1 MVEMAAFLLCDRAE
15 RDDVTGKWTLHGVF
29 DVVWAERFPAVH
41 DRLDAYLRLRL
52 TGSHQE
58 GAAEVS
64 FACRP
69 PSGAV
74 QQAEA
79 RSLAVS
85 ALGTADA
92 ICRFEGLSFE
102 APGTYVFEARVNGE
116 VAGSTMLTVQQA
128 RAAAESLH

>member
-15 RDDVTGKWTLHGVF
+15 RDDVNGKWTLHGVF

-52 TGSHQE
+52 TGAHHE
-58 GAAEVS
+58 GVCEVS
-64 FACRP
+64 FACRM

-74 QQAEA
+74 QQADA
-79 RSLAVS
+79 RPLAVS
-85 ALGTADA
+85 ALGAADA
-92 ICRFEGLSFE
+92 VCRFEGLTFE
-102 APGTYVFEARVNGE
+102 TAGTYVFEARVNGE
-116 VAGSTMLTVQQA
+116 MAGATVLTVQQA